1 MARARILIVED
12 DAGVRKA
19 VADALD
25 AFGYG
30 SESAN
35 DGQEG
40 LSRALGEAFD
50 LVLLDVRMPKMDGH
64 AVLAELRRARPG
76 LPVIFLTARGESD
89 ERVKGLRGGADD
101 YVVKPFGT
109 EELVARIEAVLRRSP
124 ERPASVESIS
134 FDGLTVNLARREV
147 TRDGRPPAQ
156 ITEKE
161 AALLGYLAG
170 SPGRAISRDEL
181 LSRVWGIDPRGM
193 RTRTVDMAVA
203 RLREQLGDD
212 PSDPKFI
219 VTVRGKGYMLAG
231 AIAATDSIKE
241 EAAG

>member
-1 MARARILIVED
+1 MARARVLIVED

-19 VADALD
+19 LADALD
-25 AFGYG
+25 AFGYA
-30 SESAN
+30 SESAK

-50 LVLLDVRMPKMDGH
+50 IVLLDVRMPRMDGH
-64 AVLAELRRARPG
+64 AVMAELRRARPG
-76 LPVIFLTARGESD
+76 LPVIFLTARGESQ

-101 YVVKPFGT
+101 YVVKPFGAD
-109 EELVARIEAVLRRSP
+109 ELIARIEAVLRRSP
-124 ERPASVESIS
+124 ERPASIETITL
-134 FDGLTVNLARREV
+134 DGLTVNLARREV
-147 TRDGRPPAQ
+147 CRVGQTAVQ

-161 AALLGYLAG
+161 AALLAYLAG
-170 SPGRAISRDEL
+170 SAGRAISRDEL
-181 LSRVWGIDPRGM
+181 LSRVWGLDPRGV

-212 PSDPKFI
+212 PADPKVI

-231 AIAATDSIKE
+231 TVSAQGAT
-241 EAAG
+241 A

>member
-1 MARARILIVED
+1 MARARVLIVED

-19 VADALD
+19 VAEALD
-25 AFGYG
+25 AFGF
-30 SESAN
+30 EAAIAE
-35 DGQEG
+35 DGEQG

-50 LVLLDVRMPKMDGH
+50 VVLLDVRMPRLDGH
-64 AVLAELRRARPG
+64 GVLAELRRARPG

-101 YVVKPFGT
+101 YVVKPFGAD
-109 EELVARIEAVLRRSP
+109 ELVARIEAVLRRSA
-124 ERPASVESIS
+124 ERPTGVREVRL
-134 FDGLTVNLARREV
+134 DGLTVNLERREV
-147 TRDGRPPAQ
+147 SRDGHEARQ

-161 AALLGYLAG
+161 AALLAYLAG

-181 LSRVWGIDPRGM
+181 LSRVWGLDPRGV

-212 PSDPKFI
+212 PAEPRVI
-219 VTVRGKGYMLAG
+219 LTVRGKGYMLAG
-231 AIAATDSIKE
+231 QASNG
-241 EAAG
+241 EALA

>member
-1 MARARILIVED
+1 MARARVLIIED

-25 AFGYG
+25 AFGYD
-30 SESAN
+30 SESAK
-35 DGQEG
+35 DGEEG

-50 LVLLDVRMPKMDGH
+50 LVLLDVRMPRMDGH

-101 YVVKPFGT
+101 YVVKPFGA
-109 EELVARIEAVLRRSP
+109 EELAARIEAVLRRSP
-124 ERPASVESIS
+124 ERPTAVESIHA
-134 FDGLTVNLARREV
+134 DGLTVNLARREV
-147 TRDGRPPAQ
+147 LRQGQPAIQ

-181 LSRVWGIDPRGM
+181 LSRVWGLDPRGV

-212 PSDPKFI
+212 PTNPSVI
-219 VTVRGKGYMLAG
+219 VTVRGKGYMLAE
-231 AIAATDSIKE
+231 AIVAG